1 MVKPEL
7 QRRDLLV
14 RLSAIEREMQRW
26 ECGGLLEVGD
36 VVVVGGTRYQLPS

>member
-7 QRRDLLV
+7 QRRGLLV
-14 RLSAIEREMQRW
+14 RLFATERERW